1 MHNKIDNIHKNIE
14 NIKKIILNKCQVSEK
29 IFIVEF
35 VSYYFIV
42 DKKRPDEMVL
52 QIRDKPKTIFF
63 KSKIF
68 EELNKRNN
76 NLSKEELRFY
86 LDHLESEGWITRKSL
101 ELIEWAD
108 KSELS
113 FEENKK
119 IFKSLFFLLKKKK
132 IYIEYKVNV
141 KAFLS
146 SSQPTIFYAMEFPE
160 PEEEA
165 NDEKYQFYK
174 ELRKEVEEQ
183 LKLNLVM
190 LYEDK
195 STGNLATRIKNEIRN
210 CSFFIADLTSKDNF
224 NPNVFYEIGIA
235 EGFNKKPLLI
245 LKEDK
250 WDIIKEKKLPFDIS
264 NHNVMS
270 YSLENSKKCIEEII
284 NTIKSEL
291 NK

>member
-1 MHNKIDNIHKNIE
+1 
-14 NIKKIILNKCQVSEK
+14 
-29 IFIVEF
+29 
-35 VSYYFIV
+35 
-42 DKKRPDEMVL
+42 
-52 QIRDKPKTIFF
+52 
-63 KSKIF
+63 
-68 EELNKRNN
+68 
-76 NLSKEELRFY
+76 
-86 LDHLESEGWITRKSL
+86 
-101 ELIEWAD
+101 
-108 KSELS
+108 
-113 FEENKK
+113 
-119 IFKSLFFLLKKKK
+119 
-132 IYIEYKVNV
+132 
-141 KAFLS
+141 
-146 SSQPTIFYAMEFPE
+146 MEFPE
-160 PEEEA
+160 LEEEA

-174 ELRKEVEEQ
+174 ELRKELEEQ

-210 CSFFIADLTSKDNF
+210 CSFFIADLKSKDNF

-250 WDIIKEKKLPFDIS
+250 WDIIKERKLPFDIS

-270 YSLENSKKCIEEII
+270 YSLENSKKCFEEII